1 MRNQKKFTKTDVVKG
16 NLNPAWPPM
25 QLKLKHVDGN
35 PDAPIRI
42 ECMDWDRAGSDE
54 LIGYVDTTPRA
65 LCQSGLQLPLV
76 DPKSSKLPGSL
87 RIDFFAIVHKPQRGY
102 GHRGDG
108 DDHDGGLEA
117 ERHTLDL
124 SISTLAHQPQRL
136 SSPFAVPLSAL
147 LFFCPPA
154 HQLFCLVVLNPSFL
168 QLFYP
173 SLRHPLKPSAFTQH
187 LGCRGFGTKQFA

>member
-108 DDHDGGLEA
+108 DDHDGGFDNSDGYDGYDG
-117 ERHTLDL
+117 HDGGWDGG
-124 SISTLAHQPQRL
+124 HD
-136 SSPFAVPLSAL
+136 
-147 LFFCPPA
+147 
-154 HQLFCLVVLNPSFL
+154 
-168 QLFYP
+168 
-173 SLRHPLKPSAFTQH
+173 
-187 LGCRGFGTKQFA
+187 GGWDGGDDGGGDDGGGDDGGGGD